1 VEKVLTVDTI
11 AQYRRDGYVV
21 VRGLVGERSVAA

>member
-1 VEKVLTVDTI
+1 MKLSEGDI